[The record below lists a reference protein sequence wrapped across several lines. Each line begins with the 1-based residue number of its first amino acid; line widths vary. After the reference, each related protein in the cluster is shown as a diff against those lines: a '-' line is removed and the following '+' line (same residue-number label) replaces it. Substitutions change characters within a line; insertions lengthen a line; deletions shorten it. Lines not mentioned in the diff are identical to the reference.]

1 MTSTRQ
7 TKQLVR
13 RFIINKIRE
22 TTIDE
27 LNDFGFRYGLDR
39 FKVAEIF
46 DDEAH
51 RVEGFFLSPPELPPV
66 PPTASTPKVG
76 HVFHL
81 ARIIQENCEEC
92 TDEEA
97 TNLALNILRHPD
109 SRWVSR
115 DGGNQS

>member
-22 TTIDE
+22 TTTDE
-27 LNDFGFRYGLDR
+27 LNDFGLRCGLDR

-51 RVEGFFLSPPELPPV
+51 RVEGFFLSPQELPPA
-66 PPTASTPKVG
+66 PPPVSTPKVG

-81 ARIIQENCEEC
+81 AQIIQKSCEEC

-97 TNLALNILRHPD
+97 TNLALNILQHPD
-109 SRWVSR
+109 SRWVPR
-115 DGGNQS
+115 NDGDQG